1 MNFEMNAAWERAVEL
16 IKDNLQLLAIIA
28 AVFLLLPSI
37 AIYLLV
43 PNMTALSEP
52 GADPEV
58 VLAQFQA
65 NLGPLIAAGLLGSVV
80 QFAGYGAMIALM
92 GRARPTVGEAIAT
105 GFKITPTIIAV
116 FVLYFLLYFLGALL
130 VTVPLILIVG
140 LISGFSRAGADAGA
154 GAIAGAL
161 AIIPV
166 LLVAV
171 YVAARM
177 SMSMAVVVLEGTLNP
192 ITATLRSF
200 KLTHKKQWSILI
212 FWVVLLI
219 LYFVIALLFSG
230 GMSAIAAL
238 AGGGTLT
245 ALILGVTN
253 GILGMAS
260 GMIMCGLAVAIFQQL
275 SGPDADEVT
284 SVFE

>member
-37 AIYLLV
+37 AVYLFV
-43 PNMTALSEP
+43 PNMAALSEP
-52 GADPEV
+52 GGDTEV
-58 VLAQFQA
+58 VMAQLQE
-65 NLGPLIAAGLLGSVV
+65 NLVPLITVGVLGSIV

-92 GRARPTVGEAIAT
+92 GKSRPTVGEAIVT

-116 FVLYFLLYFLGALL
+116 FVLYFLLYFLGAVL
-130 VTVPLILIVG
+130 VVLPLVLIVG
-140 LISGFSRAGADAGA
+140 FSRGGEGT
-154 GAIAGAL
+154 GAIASAL
-161 AIIPV
+161 AVIPIM
-166 LLVAV
+166 LVAI
-171 YVAARM
+171 YIAGRM
-177 SMSMAVVVLEGTLNP
+177 SMSMAVVVLEGKLNP
-192 ITATLRSF
+192 VSAVMRSF
-200 KLTHKKQWSILI
+200 KLTHKRQWSILI
-212 FWVVLLI
+212 FWVVLFA

-230 GMSAIAAL
+230 GVSAIAAL

-253 GILGMAS
+253 GLLGMAS

-275 SGPDADEVT
+275 SGPDAGEVS

>member
-1 MNFEMNAAWERAVEL
+1 MDFDMNAAWERAVEL
-16 IKDNLQLLAIIA
+16 IKDNFQLLAIVS
-28 AVFLLLPSI
+28 AVFLLLPSL
-37 AIYLLV
+37 AIYLFL
-43 PNMTALSEP
+43 PNMTQLSEP

-58 VLAQFQA
+58 VMAQFQE
-65 NLGPLIAAGLLGSVV
+65 NLVPLITAGLLGMVV

-116 FVLYFLLYFLGALL
+116 FVLYFVLYFLGAML
-130 VTVPLILIVG
+130 VVVPLALIAG
-140 LISGFSRAGADAGA
+140 LSGAGEGA
-154 GAIAGAL
+154 GAIVGVL
-161 AIIPV
+161 AIIPI
-166 LLVAV
+166 LFVAI

-192 ITATLRSF
+192 FSALMRSF
-200 KLTHKKQWSILI
+200 KLTHKRQWSILI
-212 FWVVLLI
+212 FWLVLFA

-253 GILGMAS
+253 GLLGMAS

-275 SGPDADEVT
+275 SGPDPDEVS

>member
-1 MNFEMNAAWERAVEL
+1 MNFDMNAAWERAVEL
-16 IKDNLQLLAIIA
+16 IKENLQLLAIIA

-37 AIYLLV
+37 AIYLFL
-43 PNMTALSEP
+43 PSMTELSDP
-52 GADPEV
+52 GADPNV
-58 VLAQFQA
+58 VMAQFQENPA
-65 NLGPLIAAGLLGSVV
+65 PLITVGALGLIV

-92 GRARPTVGEAIAT
+92 GKARPTVGEAIVT
-105 GFKITPTIIAV
+105 GFKITPTMIAV
-116 FVLYFLLYFLGALL
+116 FVVYFLLYFLGAVL
-130 VTVPLILIVG
+130 VVLPLALIA
-140 LISGFSRAGADAGA
+140 GFSRGGETV
-154 GAIAGAL
+154 GAIVGAL
-161 AIIPV
+161 AVIPI

-192 ITATLRSF
+192 FSATLRSF
-200 KLTHKKQWSILI
+200 KLTHKRQWSILI
-212 FWVVLLI
+212 FWVVLFA

-230 GMSAIAAL
+230 GVSAIAAL

-253 GILGMAS
+253 GLLGMAS

-275 SGPDADEVT
+275 SGPDAGEVS